1 MEFEFADA
9 EVAACTLEG
18 TELTVRFAAVR
29 AQAHPRAEAQW
40 VPLTLIASG
49 VQPETPADVPAS
61 LGRLHDGL
69 VVWAAS
75 GHRQRGLVIPFDSA
89 ATVAEDG
96 TPAPAD
102 TQGGCALELE
112 WAQGQRCRWV
122 VERLQVL
129 APASYCAVG
138 AYQC

>member
-18 TELTVRFAAVR
+18 SELTVRFAAVR

-40 VPLTLIASG
+40 MPLTLIASG
-49 VQPETPADVPAS
+49 VQAANPADVPAS

-69 VVWAAS
+69 VVWPAS
-75 GHRQRGLVIPFDSA
+75 GRRQRSLVIPFDSA
-89 ATVAEDG
+89 APVAEDG
-96 TPAPAD
+96 APPLAD
-102 TQGGCALELE
+102 TQGGCTLELE
-112 WAQGQRCRWV
+112 WAQGQRSRWV
-122 VERLQVL
+122 VARLQVL
-129 APASYCAVG
+129 APASHCAVG

>member
-18 TELTVRFAAVR
+18 TELTVRFAAAR

-40 VPLTLIASG
+40 MPLTLIASG
-49 VQPETPADVPAS
+49 VQVTTPADVPAS

-69 VVWAAS
+69 VVWVT
-75 GHRQRGLVIPFDSA
+75 GGRRQRGLAIPFDSA
-89 ATVAEDG
+89 APVVEGG

-102 TQGGCALELE
+102 TQGGCTLELE
-112 WAQGQRCRWV
+112 CAQGQRSRWAV
-122 VERLQVL
+122 VRLQVL
-129 APASYCAVG
+129 APVSHCAVG

>member
-1 MEFEFADA
+1 MEFEFSDA

-40 VPLTLIASG
+40 MPLTLVASG
-49 VQPETPADVPAS
+49 VQAETLADVPAS

-75 GHRQRGLVIPFDSA
+75 GRRQRGLAIPFDSA
-89 ATVAEDG
+89 ASVAESG
-96 TPAPAD
+96 APVLAD
-102 TQGGCALELE
+102 TPGGCTLELE
-112 WAQGQRCRWV
+112 WAQGQRSRWV

-129 APASYCAVG
+129 APDSHCAVG